1 MKIKSLKVRNFKTFD
16 DEGIFL
22 TLTGLTTLVG
32 ENSTGKSNILEAL
45 DLFFNFS
52 SLKVSKE
59 SFHHDENTREISIEI
74 RFGILSDSEKKKF
87 KIHLDEKEEL
97 EIKQIIKLS
106 TGEDLEDDSTQKY
119 EESKHGTKWE
129 TELDWARLNPKPPTK
144 TNIKIW
150 WKKDLKIAGF
160 DFKSLFEAQN
170 GDPDPEVYQTKL
182 EQLWDEH
189 FDIIPKEKKTGDEK
203 VLGWKNKLKGNL
215 PKYFY
220 VPAIRD
226 VSDELKVLKTNPF
239 GEIIGWLTQNISVE
253 IEKDFKKRTGNI
265 FKDVMEAVDKDQDG
279 KSKIAYLNE
288 KLNANLGVNMDCK
301 LELKFGT
308 PQMTD
313 VIFPS
318 PQIGRAH
325 V

>member
-1 MKIKSLKVRNFKTFD
+1 MEIKSLKVRNFKTFD
-16 DEGIFL
+16 DQGIFL

-32 ENSTGKSNILEAL
+32 ENNTGKSNILEAL

-59 SFHHDENTREISIEI
+59 SFHHDENTREISIEVK
-74 RFGILSDSEKKKF
+74 FGTLSDSEKKKF

-106 TGEDLEDDSTQKY
+106 AGEDLEDDSTQKY

-129 TELDWARLNPKPPTK
+129 TELDWARLNPKLPTK
-144 TNIKIW
+144 TNIKTW
-150 WKKDLKIAGF
+150 WKKDLKIGDF
-160 DFKSLFEAQN
+160 DFKSLFEVQN
-170 GDPDPEVYQTKL
+170 GDPEPEVYQTKL

-220 VPAIRD
+220 IPAIRD
-226 VSDELKVLKTNPF
+226 VSDELKIHKTNPF

-253 IEKDFKKRTGNI
+253 IEKDFKKRTEGI

-288 KLNANLGVNMDCK
+288 KLNANLGVNLDCRPRI
-301 LELKFGT
+301 E
-308 PQMTD
+308 
-313 VIFPS
+313 IRNS
-318 PQIGRAH
+318 PCD
-325 V
+325 